1 MNHLVK
7 HIFRGKKVLVT
18 GHTGFKGSW
27 LSLWLKEL
35 GATVIG
41 YSLAPQTE
49 HDNFVVTNLQSEV
62 IDIRGDI
69 RDSQKLNEVFQKYEP
84 EIVFHLA
91 AQPLVNYSYSH
102 PKETY
107 DVNVM
112 GTLNVLEAVRI
123 NDSVKVCIMVTS
135 DKCYENKEWVWGY
148 REHDAMGGHDPYSSS
163 KGCCELLISSYRN
176 SYFPEDKYKQHQK
189 LIASVRAGNVI
200 GGGDWSAN
208 RIIPDCIRAL
218 ENKEKIMIRN
228 PKAVRPWQHVLEPLS
243 GYLLLTEKLITE
255 GARFSGA
262 WNFGPKQGSL
272 VPVEEVVTR
281 IIKSWG
287 SGSWDVIS
295 SQKERLH
302 ETTLLNLDTS
312 KSKFKL
318 NWSPRWSIGQ
328 TLDYTVEW
336 YKNYKTHPD
345 MRALCL
351 NQIKQ
356 YRQIED
362 KNHRSSS

>member
-1 MNHLVK
+1 MNHLIN

-35 GATVIG
+35 GATIIG
-41 YSLAPQTE
+41 YSLEPRTE

-69 RDSQKLNEVFQKYEP
+69 RDFQKLDAVFQKYQP

-91 AQPLVNYSYSH
+91 AQPLVKYSYHH

-112 GTLNVLEAVRI
+112 GTLNVLEAIRLHESVR
-123 NDSVKVCIMVTS
+123 VGIMVTS

-148 REHDAMGGHDPYSSS
+148 RENDAMGGHDPYSSS

-176 SYFPEDKYKQHQK
+176 SYLLEDKYKEHQK

-218 ENKEKIMIRN
+218 ESNQKIMIRN
-228 PKAVRPWQHVLEPLS
+228 PKTVRPWQHVLEPLS
-243 GYLLLTEKLITE
+243 GYLLLAEKLLTE
-255 GARFSGA
+255 GVRFSGA
-262 WNFGPKQGSL
+262 WNFGPKQNSI

-281 IIKSWG
+281 MIKSWG
-287 SGSWDVIS
+287 SGSWGIVNA
-295 SQKERLH
+295 QEEQFY

-318 NWSPRWSIGQ
+318 NWSPRWSLEQ
-328 TLDYTVEW
+328 ALDYTVEW
-336 YKNYKTHPD
+336 YKNYKVHPD
-345 MRALCL
+345 MRTLCM
-351 NQIKQ
+351 K
-356 YRQIED
+356 QIEQYCQ
-362 KNHRSSS
+362 S